1 MCGVMNSAMVR
12 VVRLDPGLRGVTVG
26 GVTEGGNGDHCVSRL
41 SRLSRTLRGR
51 MRDSAGGA
59 GQVAKAA
66 STAAPRRSMMVSI
79 SAAVAI

>member
-12 VVRLDPGLRGVTVG
+12 VVRLDPGLR

-79 SAAVAI
+79 SAALAM